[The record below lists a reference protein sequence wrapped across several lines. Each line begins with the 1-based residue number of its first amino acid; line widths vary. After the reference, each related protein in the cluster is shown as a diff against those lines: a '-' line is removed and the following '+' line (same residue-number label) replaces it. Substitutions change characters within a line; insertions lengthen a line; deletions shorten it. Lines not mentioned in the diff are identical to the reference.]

1 MQAACWYVL
10 LLLQPTVY
18 LVSRE
23 RSSIFGDS
31 TLTERSSTWCGGG
44 GEKEGEAISS
54 VRAVLPET
62 VNELWEAVLWIPA
75 GVFGVLI
82 PFLALFSPSPNRG
95 F

>member
-18 LVSRE
+18 LESRE
-23 RSSIFGDS
+23 RSSIVGDS
-31 TLTERSSTWCGGG
+31 TLTERSSTWCGVG

-75 GVFGVLI
+75 RVFWVLKPI
-82 PFLALFSPSPNRG
+82 SCFVFPIS
-95 F
+95 